1 MKCLEISFK
10 SRGFC
15 FGEKEKP
22 TFGKEGIIR
31 SKARWSF
38 KWFLLGLVN
47 KGIKSLNSNIE
58 PGQPWINNKGIE
70 FLWLDFMCKKCVF
83 TLSYWNTY
91 WLNLLSFSSS
101 LVHENLFFQ

>member
-1 MKCLEISFK
+1 MKCDEISVK

-15 FGEKEKP
+15 CGEKENP

-31 SKARWSF
+31 SKAWQSF
-38 KWFLLGLVN
+38 KLFLSGLVN

-70 FLWLDFMCKKCVF
+70 FFWLDLICKKCVF
-83 TLSYWNTY
+83 TLSYSNKN
-91 WLNLLSFSSS
+91 WLNLLSFFSSF
-101 LVHENLFFQ
+101 VHENLFFQ